1 MGRLRR
7 IEEISEVVE
16 FDCGDAA
23 LNAFL
28 KEDACH
34 FKSEMI
40 ANTFV
45 LQEDEK
51 IVAYFSLFNDI
62 VSRDTAD
69 RNLWRKVRGLFPH
82 AKHFSSYPA
91 VKIGRLAVSRAMRSS
106 GVGSRL
112 INLIKQ
118 MAISNQPMSAVRF
131 LTVDAYM
138 QAVPFYE
145 RNGFKPLK
153 NEAERGTLPMYYDL
167 KQLDL
172 SEQCNQLK

>member
-7 IEEISEVVE
+7 IEEISEVGE

-91 VKIGRLAVSRAMRSS
+91 VKIGRLEGNEKQRRRQQADKSDQADGDIKSADVRSTFPDRRRIYA
-106 GVGSRL
+106 G
-112 INLIKQ
+112 
-118 MAISNQPMSAVRF
+118 
-131 LTVDAYM
+131 
-138 QAVPFYE
+138 
-145 RNGFKPLK
+145 
-153 NEAERGTLPMYYDL
+153 GTLL
-167 KQLDL
+167 
-172 SEQCNQLK
+172 

>member
-1 MGRLRR
+1 
-7 IEEISEVVE
+7 
-16 FDCGDAA
+16 
-23 LNAFL
+23 
-28 KEDACH
+28 
-34 FKSEMI
+34 MI
-40 ANTFV
+40 
-45 LQEDEK
+45 
-51 IVAYFSLFNDI
+51 
-62 VSRDTAD
+62 
-69 RNLWRKVRGLFPH
+69 
-82 AKHFSSYPA
+82 
-91 VKIGRLAVSRAMRSS
+91 SS

-153 NEAERGTLPMYYDL
+153 NEARRGTLPMYYDL

>member
-7 IEEISEVVE
+7 IEEISEIGE

-28 KEDACH
+28 KVDACH

-62 VSRDTAD
+62 VS
-69 RNLWRKVRGLFPH
+69 RKVRGLFPH

-118 MAISNQPMSAVRF
+118 MAILNQPMSAVRF

-145 RNGFKPLK
+145 RNCFKPLR

>member
-1 MGRLRR
+1 MRR
-7 IEEISEVVE
+7 IEEISEIGK

-23 LNAFL
+23 LNAFI
-28 KEDACH
+28 KEDAYH

-45 LQEDEK
+45 LQDEEK

-91 VKIGRLAVSRAMRSS
+91 VKIGRLAVLMAMRDS
-106 GVGSRL
+106 GIGSRL

-118 MAISNQPMSAVRF
+118 MAISNQLMSAVRF

-138 QAVPFYE
+138 EAVPFYE
-145 RNGFKPLK
+145 RNGFKPLR

-167 KQLDL
+167 KQLRL
-172 SEQCNQLK
+172 SE